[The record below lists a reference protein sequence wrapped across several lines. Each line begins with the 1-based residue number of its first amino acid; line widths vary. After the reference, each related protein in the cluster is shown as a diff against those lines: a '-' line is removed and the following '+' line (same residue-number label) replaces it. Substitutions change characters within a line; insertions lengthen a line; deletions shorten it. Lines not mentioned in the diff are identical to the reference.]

1 MVDIKVTRE
10 FKTQTTKAILSIAFF
25 AFSYLLIVILA
36 IGLTAL
42 CIYAG
47 FMLIAIKP
55 MFITITLGIGLASL
69 GVLILIFLVKFIFK
83 SHKVSRSHLH
93 EIQRTDEPELF
104 AMIDEI
110 VTEVGTSFPK
120 KVYLSTDVNAAVFY
134 DSGFWSMFLPIKKN
148 LQIGLGLV
156 NTVSRLEL
164 KAILAHEFGHFSQRT
179 MKVGSYVYNLNQII
193 FNMLHDNDSYNDLI
207 QRWSNISSYFSVF
220 VSLAIKIIS
229 GIQWIL
235 RKLYVVVNISY
246 LGLSREMEFH
256 ADEIAANVAGHEPLK
271 NSLLRMTLADHSL
284 NSVLN
289 FYNAK
294 IPDRIKTDNLYRD
307 HLFVMN
313 FLAER
318 NNFSTKDSLPE
329 ISLEDQ
335 SKFDKSKLVIKDQ
348 WASHPGT
355 RERIERL
362 EKINIKSEQKE
373 DYPANGI
380 FSDIEK
386 IQKVLTGN
394 MFGVVVY
401 DGETNL
407 ISPEDF
413 QSEYR
418 NNLLKESFS
427 RIYNG
432 YYDHK
437 NPIPFELNKLHPAEE
452 NTGVEELFSDGKVE
466 LVYTAIALQGD
477 METLKNISNGSVMV
491 KTFDYDGKKYSGNDS
506 AELLQKLDEEL
517 NQINEK
523 IKQNDIQVF
532 LYFKK
537 LVSGQNKPAEL
548 ERIYQEFFD
557 FDMAFDTRYE
567 IYTTLSNELQFINVT
582 TPFEQIEQNLSGINS
597 WEEKLKTE
605 IESMLTDPKYLTEIT
620 TEIRENLERYTS
632 KRWSYFNGSQ
642 YQDENLN
649 TLFTAM
655 NNYAFLLSRGYFL
668 LKKNLL
674 AYQEDLLNN
683 YPQQQFLSKAV

>member
-1 MVDIKVTRE
+1 MVDIKLTRE

-466 LVYTAIALQGD
+466 LVYTSIALQGD

-537 LVSGQNKPAEL
+537 LGSGQNKPAEL